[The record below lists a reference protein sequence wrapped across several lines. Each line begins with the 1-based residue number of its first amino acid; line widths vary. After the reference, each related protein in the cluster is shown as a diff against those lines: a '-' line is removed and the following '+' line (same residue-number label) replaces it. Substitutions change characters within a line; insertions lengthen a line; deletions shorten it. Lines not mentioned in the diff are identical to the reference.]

1 MKGIV
6 FTEFIE
12 MVEQAFSPD
21 LADRMVDESDLP
33 SGGAYTAVGTYEHQ
47 EMVSMVTKLSELTG
61 VPAPVLI
68 KAFGKHLFGRF
79 HRLYPGFF
87 AVAESAIGFLAHI
100 EDIIHAE
107 VRKLYPDAELP
118 RFDVARPDGDTLVL
132 TYHSERH
139 LGDLAE
145 GLIEACIAHFADP
158 LNLTREDLAEPGQP
172 IRFTL
177 RRRL

>member
-12 MVEQAFSPD
+12 MVEQAFSPET
-21 LADRMVDESDLP
+21 ADRILDECDLP
-33 SGGAYTAVGTYEHQ
+33 SGGAYTTVGTYDHQ
-47 EMVSMVTKLSELTG
+47 EMVAMVVKLSELTG
-61 VPAPVLI
+61 VPVPTLI
-68 KAFGKHLFGRF
+68 KSFGNYLFGRF
-79 HRLYPGFF
+79 HALYPGFF
-87 AVAESAIGFLAHI
+87 AGVGSAIDFLAHI

-118 RFDVARPDGDTLVL
+118 RFEVSRPDGDTLVL
-132 TYHSERH
+132 TYHSDRH

-145 GLIEACIAHFADP
+145 GLIETCIAHFAQP
-158 LNLTREDLAEPGQP
+158 LNLVREDLAEPGQP

-177 RRRL
+177 RRQP

>member
-12 MVEQAFSPD
+12 MVEQKFSRET
-21 LADRMVDESDLP
+21 ADRMLDECQLA
-33 SGGAYTAVGTYEHQ
+33 SGGAYTAVGTYDHG
-47 EMVSMVTKLSELTG
+47 EMATMVLKLSELSG
-61 VPAPVLI
+61 LPASVLI
-68 KAFGKHLFGRF
+68 KAFGYHLFERF
-79 HRLYPGFF
+79 VLLYPGFF
-87 AVAESAIGFLAHI
+87 LGITSAMDFLARI

-118 RFDVARPDGDTLVL
+118 RFDVARAEGGALML

-145 GLIEACIAHFADP
+145 GLIESCIHYFGTP
-158 LNLTREDLAEPGQP
+158 LTVTREDLAEPDRP
-172 IRFTL
+172 IRFL
-177 RRRL
+177 IQPRA

>member
-12 MVEQAFSPD
+12 MVEQKFSPETADRLLDECD
-21 LADRMVDESDLP
+21 LA
-33 SGGAYTAVGTYEHQ
+33 SGGAYTSVGTYDHREI
-47 EMVSMVTKLSELTG
+47 VSMVVKLSEISDLP
-61 VPAPVLI
+61 VPVLI
-68 KAFGKHLFGRF
+68 KAFGYHLFERF
-79 HRLYPGFF
+79 VSLYPSFF
-87 AVAESAIGFLAHI
+87 LGIASAMEFLARI

-118 RFDVARPDGDTLVL
+118 RFDVERRDADTLVL

-145 GLIEACIAHFADP
+145 GLIESCIHHFGTP
-158 LNLTREDLAEPGQP
+158 LGLVRENLDQPGQP
-172 IRFTL
+172 IRFTIS
-177 RRRL
+177 R